1 MVVAL
6 ELKSYYEQRVFE
18 VAAVV
23 QSIDFGC
30 VAAEIETV
38 KRIDFVAIEAPAT

>member
-1 MVVAL
+1 M
-6 ELKSYYEQRVFE
+6 
-18 VAAVV
+18 V

-38 KRIDFVAIEAPAT
+38 KKIDFGAIEAPAMTNN